1 VIDTFSVC
9 SNEEYIK
16 QFGILAV

>member
-9 SNEEYIK
+9 SYEEDRK
-16 QFGILAV
+16 QFGILAL